1 MEEDLDRLS
10 FDGCFFSVETD
21 LLAVFP
27 EAIAATTSD
36 FSNLPQ
42 GPEALID
49 DASNPCSKINSF
61 AAGLIFAKPAFFPP
75 DMSTTL

>member
-36 FSNLPQ
+36 FSNVP
-42 GPEALID
+42 
-49 DASNPCSKINSF
+49 
-61 AAGLIFAKPAFFPP
+61 
-75 DMSTTL
+75 